1 MTKKT
6 KLTMEL
12 LKMTRASLENLVYEF
27 TRVKDISLENLNVTT
42 AVDGEWVNI
51 DSIRFFFGEDIV
63 FCGKLNDYDIL
74 YAMYDIFDIPN
85 GCLIDVILELESRL
99 K

>member
-12 LKMTRASLENLVYEF
+12 LKMTRASLENLIYEF
-27 TRVKDISLENLNVTT
+27 TRVKDISLENLNVNT
-42 AVDGEWVNI
+42 AVDGEWVKI
-51 DSIRFFFGEDIV
+51 DSIRFYYDDMF
-63 FCGKLNDYDIL
+63 FCGYLDGVRTL
-74 YAMYDIFDIPN
+74 GASYDIFDIPN
-85 GCLIDVILELESRL
+85 GGLMDIILKLESRL